1 MNSAIT
7 EHFPPSEVEIFGVY
21 APPLLYVFTL
31 AVIAMLVTVYF
42 LNRHRMSR
50 YFFLPELVMLAMVA
64 IYAAIIGTF
73 VIPT

>member
-1 MNSAIT
+1 MNSLIT
-7 EHFPPSEVEIFGVY
+7 EYFVPSEVQIFGVY
-21 APPLLYVFTL
+21 MPPLLPVLTL

-50 YFFLPELVMLAMVA
+50 YFFLPELVMLAMVS